1 MIDKII
7 EIINRDRLST
17 RDRHRFLVHKRAFL
31 FAVLRE
37 NGYSLDYIGKLFNRT
52 HATVIHGL
60 NGYEYWTKHK
70 DELFY
75 EDVSEYMDIFGYKKI
90 EIKKSYNL
98 VEDIKNCRQFK
109 DVETIKRR
117 IANEVY

>member
-1 MIDKII
+1 METGQDLNIFIKLSVSLII
-7 EIINRDRLST
+7 IGNNPVSLMSSIL
-17 RDRHRFLVHKRAFL
+17 L
-31 FAVLRE
+31 FNFTQLH
-37 NGYSLDYIGKLFNRT
+37 IGKLFNRT

-109 DVETIKRR
+109 DIETIKRR